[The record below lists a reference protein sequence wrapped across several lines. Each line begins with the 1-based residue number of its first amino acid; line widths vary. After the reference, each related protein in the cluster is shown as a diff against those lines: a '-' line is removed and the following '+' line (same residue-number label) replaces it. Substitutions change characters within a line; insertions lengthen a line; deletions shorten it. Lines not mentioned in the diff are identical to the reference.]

1 MDDVHKK
8 QKQKFDGL
16 FFFFLGGGGWGI
28 VFETS
33 HLFGICRI
41 VGTLDYEGS

>member
-1 MDDVHKK
+1 MDGVHKK
-8 QKQKFDGL
+8 QKQKFDG
-16 FFFFLGGGGWGI
+16 FFFGGGWGVGGI
-28 VFETS
+28 VFETG

>member
-1 MDDVHKK
+1 MDGVHKK
-8 QKQKFDGL
+8 QKQKFDG
-16 FFFFLGGGGWGI
+16 FFFFLGGGGI
-28 VFETS
+28 VFETG